1 MRFAIV
7 VSRTNE
13 VITERLCAG
22 AVDGLTRHGADTDAI
37 EITWVPGAFE
47 IPLIAGRLAASGRFQ
62 AVITLGA
69 VIRGGTS
76 HYELVAQAVSRGV
89 STAGLESGVPVI
101 FGVVT
106 AETLEQAVERAGGKA
121 GNRGF
126 EAALAAIE
134 MANLVAGDAPA
145 TATSRPAR
153 RGSRAGSGSPRRRRG
168 V

>member
-1 MRFAIV
+1 MAVEHRGGLLANGMRFAIV

-22 AVDGLTRHGADTDAI
+22 AVDGLTRHGADTD
-37 EITWVPGAFE
+37 
-47 IPLIAGRLAASGRFQ
+47 
-62 AVITLGA
+62 
-69 VIRGGTS
+69 
-76 HYELVAQAVSRGV
+76 
-89 STAGLESGVPVI
+89 
-101 FGVVT
+101 
-106 AETLEQAVERAGGKA
+106 
-121 GNRGF
+121 
-126 EAALAAIE
+126 AIE